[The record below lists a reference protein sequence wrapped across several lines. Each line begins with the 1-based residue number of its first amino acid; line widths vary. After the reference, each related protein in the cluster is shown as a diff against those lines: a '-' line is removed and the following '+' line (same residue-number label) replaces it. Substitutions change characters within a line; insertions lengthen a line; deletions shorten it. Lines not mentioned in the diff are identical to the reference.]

1 MSKTEIEI
9 VGAAGDKVL
18 YIQFFKGAEPLPGQ
32 LWKLQHPGNKRVDE
46 WDDEMLRQRDGG
58 LELKTSLRTERF
70 FRECV
75 KGMIEPATP
84 LEAELVERFG
94 ASPTKTLKRD
104 DIHPRIYGLWG
115 KLIPR
120 FFDGS
125 IWDEIPESVGLANGR
140 GSSSGDSKED
150 RES

>member
-18 YIQFFKGAEPLPGQ
+18 YIQFFKGAEPLSGQ

-75 KGMIEPATP
+75 KGVIEPATP

-94 ASPTKTLKRD
+94 ASPTKTLRRD
-104 DIHPRIYGLWG
+104 DIHPRLYGLWG
-115 KLIPR
+115 KLAPR

-125 IWDEIPESVGLANGR
+125 IWDEIPESVGPANGR
-140 GSSSGDSKED
+140 GGSSGDNETD
-150 RES
+150 